1 MLQMISGSFLAGDG
15 TATRLI
21 QLPPA
26 KAARREVRQFAKCDC
41 HKIVREM

>member
-1 MLQMISGSFLAGDG
+1 MLQMISGSFLGRADDG

-26 KAARREVRQFAKCDC
+26 KYREK
-41 HKIVREM
+41 KS